1 MGVRTDG
8 RRRRRERE
16 KKKKEGKREQ
26 KLEGETW
33 SENNSDRF
41 ALLSEREKE
50 QVRLGMSI
58 KSLRSSY
65 SKRLLVNRSALTCKC
80 QALSRHHLHL

>member
-1 MGVRTDG
+1 M
-8 RRRRRERE
+8 ER
-16 KKKKEGKREQ
+16 
-26 KLEGETW
+26 W

-50 QVRLGMSI
+50 QVRLGMSL

-65 SKRLLVNRSALTCKC
+65 SKKLLVNRSTLTCKC

>member
-1 MGVRTDG
+1 M
-8 RRRRRERE
+8 
-16 KKKKEGKREQ
+16 
-26 KLEGETW
+26 EGETW

-41 ALLSEREKE
+41 ALLSEREKG

-65 SKRLLVNRSALTCKC
+65 SKRLLVNRSTLTCIKPAPSAPLGVIFC
-80 QALSRHHLHL
+80 VSRCVSVSECVK